1 MHTKSN
7 LLGDGNGPYVGRE
20 VRTPRIPIQELAE
33 LVGDLGELRR
43 TLLHKKVTVSSRIGR
58 VELEHAPGF
67 VRGGD
72 IGTVILT
79 GMGV

>member
-7 LLGDGNGPYVGRE
+7 LLGDGNEPYVGLE
-20 VRTPRIPIQELAE
+20 VRTPIQELAE

-43 TLLHKKVTVSSRIGR
+43 TLLHEKVTVSSRVGR

-72 IGTVILT
+72 IGIVILT
-79 GMGV
+79 GTGV